1 MAAEEEMVSLIS
13 TTPVKALGS
22 AADIVVQLLRF
33 LNDTHISS
41 ATGRVVK
48 GVSGAAASA
57 GKGAYNAAT
66 RGIEGLG
73 REGTV
78 SMHVLRRVA
87 DEAGVDSRLVPVP
100 KDFMGALAKEHNLD
114 DDAMW
119 SVVKKRLTEAGI
131 MHAVVRTSD
140 GTLGVQ
146 VLSGT
151 QSGVAA
157 CLDQLKGG
165 LNAALAA
172 SDGAYVVGTAS
183 GADGT
188 ASLTAP
194 SDGYYLLVSDPSTVG
209 GQVGESGTQAVL
221 TPIAGDT
228 TVATKTSVPTV
239 TKTVAGEGRD
249 AEGNRIWSEIADRN
263 LVPGYPDGSHAL
275 RDIAFKIDV
284 ALPDTVTAVGESGG
298 YPLSIVD
305 TLPEG
310 FTYSQDDGTDITAGG
325 WFTVTVSD
333 GESSVQLTPDR
344 GGLSASVSEDGK
356 TLTWTISDLMALK
369 GSVDLDH
376 AVVSVIYD
384 DEALNSKGVV
394 DDVFSQTTS
403 LALPFVNHTYATYKP
418 FTYNFMGGENRTHED
433 TAKFYSYNLRVDKVG
448 EDAEALKGAAFTL
461 TDADGTV
468 IGKNITA
475 ADDGTFCFTGLDSDV
490 EYTLT
495 ETQVPSGHKAIEP
508 IKFKIAATASAE
520 GDEITAISATET
532 ADPSNAA
539 TFTVDDATVV
549 ATVVNLSGP
558 QMPVTGAAGIA
569 GGIVVGG
576 ALIAVSAAS
585 LRKKKASE

>member
-165 LNAALAA
+165 LNAALA
-172 SDGAYVVGTAS
+172 GVGTEGQIAAAARERIRTDVS
-183 GADGT
+183 GPYPESFRYLD
-188 ASLTAP
+188 
-194 SDGYYLLVSDPSTVG
+194 SDFSRDK
-209 GQVGESGTQAVL
+209 VL
-221 TPIAGDT
+221 SNDL
-228 TVATKTSVPTV
+228 
-239 TKTVAGEGRD
+239 GRD
-249 AEGNRIWSEIADRN
+249 AWSAKRSIDGQAYTQSVWLDDAGRGCYR
-263 LVPGYPDGSHAL
+263 LVGSKVGVIKEDNGIGSAAEAIEEAVCVSGDYLSAYAREHAL
-275 RDIAFKIDV
+275 MVEKARAMEAEGATIKKRAAAQKDNESAGV
-284 ALPDTVTAVGESGG
+284 SRGVPTPAASGSRTSAQRSPDTVKA
-298 YPLSIVD
+298 
-305 TLPEG
+305 
-310 FTYSQDDGTDITAGG
+310 
-325 WFTVTVSD
+325 
-333 GESSVQLTPDR
+333 
-344 GGLSASVSEDGK
+344 SA
-356 TLTWTISDLMALK
+356 
-369 GSVDLDH
+369 
-376 AVVSVIYD
+376 
-384 DEALNSKGVV
+384 
-394 DDVFSQTTS
+394 
-403 LALPFVNHTYATYKP
+403 
-418 FTYNFMGGENRTHED
+418 
-433 TAKFYSYNLRVDKVG
+433 
-448 EDAEALKGAAFTL
+448 AEALAK
-461 TDADGTV
+461 
-468 IGKNITA
+468 
-475 ADDGTFCFTGLDSDV
+475 
-490 EYTLT
+490 
-495 ETQVPSGHKAIEP
+495 QRKA
-508 IKFKIAATASAE
+508 
-520 GDEITAISATET
+520 
-532 ADPSNAA
+532 
-539 TFTVDDATVV
+539 
-549 ATVVNLSGP
+549 
-558 QMPVTGAAGIA
+558 Q
-569 GGIVVGG
+569 
-576 ALIAVSAAS
+576 
-585 LRKKKASE
+585 KKAEPKAAPKKSPANGRSL

>member
-87 DEAGVDSRLVPVP
+87 DEAGIDSRLVPVP
-100 KDFMGALAKEHNLD
+100 RDFMGALAKEHNLD

-146 VLSGT
+146 VLSGC

-165 LNAALAA
+165 LNAALADIGTEGQIA
-172 SDGAYVVGTAS
+172 AAARERIRTDVSGPYPESFRYLDSDFSRDKVLS
-183 GADGT
+183 
-188 ASLTAP
+188 
-194 SDGYYLLVSDPSTVG
+194 SDL
-209 GQVGESGTQAVL
+209 
-221 TPIAGDT
+221 
-228 TVATKTSVPTV
+228 
-239 TKTVAGEGRD
+239 GRD
-249 AEGNRIWSEIADRN
+249 AWSAKRSIDGQAYTQSVWLDDAGRGCYR
-263 LVPGYPDGSHAL
+263 LVGS
-275 RDIAFKIDV
+275 K
-284 ALPDTVTAVGESGG
+284 VGVIKEDNGIG
-298 YPLSIVD
+298 
-305 TLPEG
+305 
-310 FTYSQDDGTDITAGG
+310 
-325 WFTVTVSD
+325 
-333 GESSVQLTPDR
+333 
-344 GGLSASVSEDGK
+344 SA
-356 TLTWTISDLMALK
+356 
-369 GSVDLDH
+369 
-376 AVVSVIYD
+376 
-384 DEALNSKGVV
+384 DEAI
-394 DDVFSQTTS
+394 D
-403 LALPFVNHTYATYKP
+403 
-418 FTYNFMGGENRTHED
+418 
-433 TAKFYSYNLRVDKVG
+433 
-448 EDAEALKGAAFTL
+448 
-461 TDADGTV
+461 
-468 IGKNITA
+468 
-475 ADDGTFCFTGLDSDV
+475 
-490 EYTLT
+490 
-495 ETQVPSGHKAIEP
+495 P
-508 IKFKIAATASAE
+508 IKFKIAATVSTE
-520 GDEITAISATET
+520 GDEVTAISATET

-585 LRKKKASE
+585 LRKKRASE

>member
-1 MAAEEEMVSLIS
+1 MFNPKSKLVRAACVAGLSLS
-13 TTPVKALGS
+13 LVGGVCAPAVQAF
-22 AADIVVQLLRF
+22 AADSDHAVTVTSAQ
-33 LNDTHISS
+33 THTYKLIKLFSGS
-41 ATGRVVK
+41 FTTDADGK
-48 GVSGAAASA
+48 LHMGDAKVSD
-57 GKGAYNAAT
+57 
-66 RGIEGLG
+66 E
-73 REGTV
+73 TV
-78 SMHVLRRVA
+78 AKVLRNTLNTYAHDPKWETATDQQLADGIAALSEEDMQAFANSLAAGNV
-87 DEAGVDSRLVPVP
+87 DEANYTP
-100 KDFMGALAKEHNLD
+100 
-114 DDAMW
+114 
-119 SVVKKRLTEAGI
+119 
-131 MHAVVRTSD
+131 
-140 GTLGVQ
+140 
-146 VLSGT
+146 
-151 QSGVAA
+151 
-157 CLDQLKGG
+157 
-165 LNAALAA
+165 LAA

-183 GADGT
+183 GSSGT
-188 ASLTAP
+188 ATLTAP
-194 SDGYYLLVSDPSTVG
+194 SDGYYLLVSDPSTVW

-239 TKTVAGEGRD
+239 TKMVAGEGRD

-263 LVPGYPDGSHAL
+263 LVPGYPAGSHAL

-284 ALPDTVTAVGESGG
+284 ALPDTVTAVGESGS

-310 FTYSQDDGTDITAGG
+310 FTYSQEDGTDITAGG

-333 GESSVQLTPDR
+333 GKNSVQLTPDL

-369 GSVDLDH
+369 GTVDIDG
-376 AVVSVIYD
+376 AVVTVIYD

-403 LALPFVNHTYATYKP
+403 LASPFVNHAYATYKP
-418 FTYNFMGGENRTHED
+418 FAYGVTGDEANKTVED
-433 TAKFYSYNLRVDKVG
+433 QAKLYSYNLRVNKVG
-448 EDAEALKGAAFTL
+448 DAAEALKGAAFTL

-475 ADDGTFCFTGLDSDV
+475 ADDGTFCFTGLDSVV

-495 ETQVPSGHKAIEP
+495 ETQVPSGHKAIDP
-508 IKFKIAATASAE
+508 IKFKIAATVSTE
-520 GDEITAISATET
+520 GDEVTAISATET

-585 LRKKKASE
+585 LRKKRASE